1 MINLLP
7 ETHKSD
13 IQAARA
19 NVLLV
24 RYIAILGAALV
35 VLGGIVTAAYV
46 VLENRKVS
54 AQDLLD
60 ANTTRTAKYQPV
72 RAEADSLRTS
82 IASAKSILD
91 QKVSYT
97 KLIYK
102 IADSTPNGVILDTL
116 ELDPTTFG
124 NTTMII
130 NATAKTVEA
139 AQKLRD
145 DFSSTTNSGLF
156 SDVKLLTLE
165 SGADDGTGGDYPV
178 KVSVSVMI
186 NKGALQ

>member
-13 IQAARA
+13 IRAARA

-46 VLENRKVS
+46 VLENRKIS

-165 SGADDGTGGDYPV
+165 SGADDGTGGEYPV